1 MLRFRS
7 VQRRRGN
14 ALVEGAL
21 VLMPLLLVI
30 IGILDFGQLL
40 FQHQTFTERARAGV
54 RWAVT
59 HNYDTQQIKNF
70 VLYNSPT
77 APEGNP
83 RGLFGLTA
91 SEITVTRFDSGDQVK
106 DRIEVS
112 IHDVPMRFYS
122 PVLSKVLAHRPFRV
136 VRRVEALGATN

>member
-1 MLRFRS
+1 MPQLRS
-7 VQRRRGN
+7 LQRRRGN

-40 FQHQTFTERARAGV
+40 FLHQTFTERARAGV

-59 HNYDTQQIKNF
+59 NNYDTQQIRNF

-77 APEGNP
+77 APGGNP
-83 RGLFGLTA
+83 PGLFGLTA
-91 SEITVTRFDSGDQVK
+91 SEITVTRYDSGDQVK

-122 PVLSKVLAHRPFRV
+122 PLINKALAHRPFRV
-136 VRRVEALGATN
+136 VRHVEALGASN

>member
-1 MLRFRS
+1 MPRFCS
-7 VQRRRGN
+7 VRRRRGN

-21 VLMPLLLVI
+21 VLMPLILVI

-40 FQHQTFTERARAGV
+40 FLHQTFTERARAGV
-54 RWAVT
+54 RWSIT
-59 HNYDTQQIKNF
+59 NSYDTQQIKNF
-70 VLYNSPT
+70 VLYNSPN
-77 APEGNP
+77 APGGSP
-83 RGLFGLTA
+83 PGLFGLTA
-91 SEITVTRFDSGDQVK
+91 NQISVTRFDSGDLVK

-122 PVLSKVLAHRPFRV
+122 PLIYKAMAHRPFRV